1 MEVDTGIIVRSCG
14 RVMYNVIASDGRL
27 LRRHIN
33 QIRRRAVARAP
44 EGHQL
49 PLDVLLEEWSSSSS
63 RPEPTQPELEPIV
76 SEPTALPRSS
86 PAYSSLAATTPMDV
100 PLTTSSSLPPADLN
114 KRHGGRTDQRLID
127 LPRRSS
133 RIRSLPRRLGAYQL
147 I

>member
-76 SEPTALPRSS
+76 SEVLPYFYLLIVLYICFVKIKFKSI
-86 PAYSSLAATTPMDV
+86 TT
-100 PLTTSSSLPPADLN
+100 
-114 KRHGGRTDQRLID
+114 
-127 LPRRSS
+127 
-133 RIRSLPRRLGAYQL
+133 
-147 I
+147 